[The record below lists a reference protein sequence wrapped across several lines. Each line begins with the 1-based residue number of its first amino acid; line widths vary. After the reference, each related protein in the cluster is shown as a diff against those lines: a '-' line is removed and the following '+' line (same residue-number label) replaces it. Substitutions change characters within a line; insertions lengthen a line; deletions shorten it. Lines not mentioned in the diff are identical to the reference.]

1 MNDQIRTKA
10 GFPTSAQYIQ
20 MREEAGWGS
29 ISNETADLSLKGSLF
44 GVCLFDGETLIGF
57 SRVVGDGVLYFYI
70 ADVIVSPS
78 HGSKGHG
85 SLLMEAVMD
94 YIQTHAQTG
103 ATIAVLSAP
112 GRENF
117 YERFGLTPCPNRLF
131 GKGLSMVTGHEC

>member
-20 MREEAGWGS
+20 IREDAGWGS
-29 ISNETADLSLKGSLF
+29 ISNETADLSLEGSLF

-57 SRVVGDGVLYFYI
+57 SRLVGDGVLYFYI

-78 HGSKGHG
+78 HGGKGYG
-85 SLLMEAVMD
+85 SLLMEVMMD
-94 YIQTHAQTG
+94 YVQSHVQTG

-112 GRENF
+112 GQEKF
-117 YERFGLTPCPNRLF
+117 YERFNLTPCPNRLF
-131 GKGLSMVTGHEC
+131 GQGLSMVMGRKC

>member
-10 GFPTSAQYIQ
+10 GFPTSAQYIR

-29 ISNETADLSLKGSLF
+29 ISNESAALSLKGSLF

-57 SRVVGDGVLYFYI
+57 SRVVGDGALYFYI

-94 YIQTHAQTG
+94 YIQRHALTG

-117 YERFGLTPCPNRLF
+117 YERFDLTPCPNRLF
-131 GKGLSMVTGHEC
+131 GQGLSMVTGHKC